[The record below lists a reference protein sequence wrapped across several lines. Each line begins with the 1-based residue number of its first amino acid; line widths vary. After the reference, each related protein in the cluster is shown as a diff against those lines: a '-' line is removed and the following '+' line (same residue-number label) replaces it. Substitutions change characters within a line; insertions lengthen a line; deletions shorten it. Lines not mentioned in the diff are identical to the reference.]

1 VAETLRE
8 SLTAAAE
15 AGIITSGQVE
25 PLATFVEA
33 RASVVDSAPASG
45 IADSASPEED
55 SEIPRFIRGY
65 HDILITIGIIVV
77 LIGLGGL
84 ATVFTAAAAVI
95 VLAEI
100 FVYRQRLALP
110 SFALTIAFAICAGW
124 IVINLDRDYV
134 SGEISA
140 LSASAPHLAA
150 LAAAECV
157 ALALFYWRYRVP
169 AAFASLLMAGV
180 VTVTGLVLWGLYG
193 GGDFSFYGNALLLI
207 SGLVLVGI
215 AIRFDMLDPKRI
227 YARSDIAFWLY
238 LVAVPAILK
247 GVFGSVQPQTTNGA
261 ALVIAFVALMMLL
274 GLLLDRRAFVTA
286 GLVYLGYAFAALIGR
301 NTGLLGGIATSNT
314 VLWILVAIGLIVLT
328 VGFGWRFFRQHLLSG
343 LPVSLRARLPI
354 LR

>member
-1 VAETLRE
+1 MAETLRE

-15 AGIITSGQVE
+15 AGIIAAAQVE
-25 PLATFVEA
+25 PLASFVEA
-33 RASVVDSAPASG
+33 RAASPASVA
-45 IADSASPEED
+45 ADIPNQEED

-65 HDILITIGIIVV
+65 HDILITIGIVVV

-84 ATVFTAAAAVI
+84 ATIYAAIAAIV

-110 SFALTIAFAICAGW
+110 SFALTIAFAICTGW
-124 IVINLDRDYV
+124 MIINLDRDFV
-134 SGEISA
+134 SGEMSA
-140 LSASAPHLAA
+140 LSASAPHLAV
-150 LAAAECV
+150 LAAVECV
-157 ALALFYWRYRVP
+157 TLALFYWRYRVP
-169 AAFASLLMAGV
+169 VAFAALTIAGV
-180 VTVTGLVLWGLYG
+180 VTVTGLALSGLYR
-193 GGDFSFYGNALLLI
+193 GGDFSLYGNTLLLV
-207 SGLVLVGI
+207 SGIVLVGI
-215 AIRFDMLDPKRI
+215 AIRFDILDPKRV

-247 GVFGSVQPQTTNGA
+247 GIFGSVQPQTTQGA
-261 ALVIAFVALMMLL
+261 ALVIIVVALMMIL

-286 GLVYLGYAFAALIGR
+286 GLVYLGYAFSALIGR

-343 LPVSLRARLPI
+343 LPGALRMRLPV

>member
-1 VAETLRE
+1 MAETLRE

-15 AGIITSGQVE
+15 AGIITAAQVE
-25 PLATFVEA
+25 SLASFVEV
-33 RASVVDSAPASG
+33 RA
-45 IADSASPEED
+45 ASPANVAADVPNQEED

-65 HDILITIGIIVV
+65 HDILITIGIVVV

-84 ATVFTAAAAVI
+84 ATIYAAVAAI
-95 VLAEI
+95 VVLAEI

-110 SFALTIAFAICAGW
+110 SFALTIAFAICTGW
-124 IVINLDRDYV
+124 MIVNLDRDYV
-134 SGEISA
+134 SGEMSA
-140 LSASAPHLAA
+140 LSASSPHLAA

-169 AAFASLLMAGV
+169 VAFAALTIAGV
-180 VTVTGLVLWGLYG
+180 VTVTGLALSGLYG
-193 GGDFSFYGNALLLI
+193 GGDFSLYGNTLLLI

-215 AIRFDMLDPKRI
+215 AIRFDILDPKRI

-247 GVFGSVQPQTTNGA
+247 GIFGSVQPQTTNGA
-261 ALVIAFVALMMLL
+261 ALVIAVVALMMIL

-343 LPVSLRARLPI
+343 LPVPLRARLPI

>member
-1 VAETLRE
+1 MAETLRE

-15 AGIITSGQVE
+15 VGIIASGQVE
-25 PLATFVEA
+25 PLAAFVEA
-33 RASVVDSAPASG
+33 RAAQTASG
-45 IADSASPEED
+45 AADVPNQEED

-65 HDILITIGIIVV
+65 HDILITIGIVVV

-84 ATVFTAAAAVI
+84 ATIYAAVAAI
-95 VLAEI
+95 VVLAEI

-124 IVINLDRDYV
+124 MIVNLDRDYV
-134 SGEISA
+134 SGEMSA
-140 LSASAPHLAA
+140 LSASSPHLAA

-169 AAFASLLMAGV
+169 VAFAALTIAAV
-180 VTVTGLVLWGLYG
+180 VTVTGLALSGLYG
-193 GGDFSFYGNALLLI
+193 GGDFSLYGNALLLI
-207 SGLVLVGI
+207 SGLVLVVI

-247 GVFGSVQPQTTNGA
+247 GIFGSVRPQTTDGA
-261 ALVIAFVALMMLL
+261 ALVIAVVALMMLL

-343 LPVSLRARLPI
+343 LPMPLRARLPI

>member
-1 VAETLRE
+1 MAETLRE

-15 AGIITSGQVE
+15 AGIITASQVE
-25 PLATFVEA
+25 PLASFVEV
-33 RASVVDSAPASG
+33 RA
-45 IADSASPEED
+45 ASPANVAADVPNQEED

-65 HDILITIGIIVV
+65 HDILITIGIVVV

-84 ATVFTAAAAVI
+84 ATIYAAVAAI
-95 VLAEI
+95 VVLAEI

-110 SFALTIAFAICAGW
+110 SFALTIAFAICTGW
-124 IVINLDRDYV
+124 MIVNLDRDYI
-134 SGEISA
+134 SGEMSA
-140 LSASAPHLAA
+140 LSASSPHLAA

-169 AAFASLLMAGV
+169 VAFAALTIAGV
-180 VTVTGLVLWGLYG
+180 VTVTGLALSGLYG
-193 GGDFSFYGNALLLI
+193 GGDFSLYGNTLLLI
-207 SGLVLVGI
+207 SGVVLVGI
-215 AIRFDMLDPKRI
+215 AIRFDILDPKRI

-247 GVFGSVQPQTTNGA
+247 GIFGSVQPQTTNGA
-261 ALVIAFVALMMLL
+261 ALVIAVVALMMIL

-286 GLVYLGYAFAALIGR
+286 GLVYLGYAFAALIGK

-343 LPVSLRARLPI
+343 LPVPLRARLPI

>member
-1 VAETLRE
+1 MAETLRE
-8 SLTAAAE
+8 SLKAAAE
-15 AGIITSGQVE
+15 AGIITTGQVE
-25 PLATFVEA
+25 PLAAFVEA
-33 RASVVDSAPASG
+33 RAVQT
-45 IADSASPEED
+45 ADGAADVPNQEED

-65 HDILITIGIIVV
+65 HDILITIGIVVV

-84 ATVFTAAAAVI
+84 ATIYAAIVAVI

-110 SFALTIAFAICAGW
+110 SFALTLAFAICTGW
-124 IVINLDRDYV
+124 MIINLDRDYV
-134 SGEISA
+134 SGEMSA
-140 LSASAPHLAA
+140 LSASAPHLAL
-150 LAAAECV
+150 LAAAECL

-169 AAFASLLMAGV
+169 VAFAALTIAGV
-180 VTVTGLVLWGLYG
+180 VTVTGLALSGLYR
-193 GGDFSFYGNALLLI
+193 GGDFSLYGNTLLLI
-207 SGLVLVGI
+207 SGLILVGI
-215 AIRFDMLDPKRI
+215 AMRFDILDPKRI

-247 GVFGSVQPQTTNGA
+247 GIFGSVQPQTTQGA
-261 ALVIAFVALMMLL
+261 ALVILVVALMMIL

-328 VGFGWRFFRQHLLSG
+328 VGFGWRFFRQHLLGG
-343 LPVSLRARLPI
+343 LPISLRARLPI

>member
-1 VAETLRE
+1 MAETLRE

-15 AGIITSGQVE
+15 AGIIATAQVE
-25 PLATFVEA
+25 PLASFVEA
-33 RASVVDSAPASG
+33 RAASPASLA
-45 IADSASPEED
+45 ADVPNQEED

-65 HDILITIGIIVV
+65 HDILITIGIVVV

-84 ATVFTAAAAVI
+84 ETIYAAIAAIV

-124 IVINLDRDYV
+124 MIVNLDRDYV
-134 SGEISA
+134 SGEMSA
-140 LSASAPHLAA
+140 LSASASHLAV
-150 LAAAECV
+150 LAAAECL

-169 AAFASLLMAGV
+169 VAFAALTIAAV
-180 VTVTGLVLWGLYG
+180 VTVTGLVLSGLYHG
-193 GGDFSFYGNALLLI
+193 ADFSLYGNTLLLI
-207 SGLVLVGI
+207 SGLVLVAI
-215 AIRFDMLDPKRI
+215 AIRFDILDPKRI

-247 GVFGSVQPQTTNGA
+247 GIFGSVQPQTTQGA
-261 ALVIAFVALMMLL
+261 ALVIVVVALMMIL

-343 LPVSLRARLPI
+343 LPVSLKTRLPV

>member
-1 VAETLRE
+1 MAETLRE
-8 SLTAAAE
+8 SLSAAAE
-15 AGIITSGQVE
+15 AGIITTGQVE
-25 PLATFVEA
+25 PLAVFVEA
-33 RASVVDSAPASG
+33 RAVQASQG
-45 IADSASPEED
+45 AADVPNQEED

-65 HDILITIGIIVV
+65 HDILITIGIVVV

-84 ATVFTAAAAVI
+84 ATIYAAIAAIV

-124 IVINLDRDYV
+124 MIFNLDRDYV
-134 SGEISA
+134 SGEMSA

-150 LAAAECV
+150 LSAAECL

-169 AAFASLLMAGV
+169 VAFAALTIAGV
-180 VTVTGLVLWGLYG
+180 VTLTGLALSGLYR
-193 GGDFSFYGNALLLI
+193 GGDFSLYGNTLLLI
-207 SGLVLVGI
+207 SGLVLVAI
-215 AIRFDMLDPKRI
+215 AIRFDVMDPKRI

-247 GVFGSVQPQTTNGA
+247 GIFGSVQPQTTAGA
-261 ALVIAFVALMMLL
+261 ALVIAVVALMMLL

-286 GLVYLGYAFAALIGR
+286 GLVYLGYAFAALIGK
-301 NTGLLGGIATSNT
+301 NTGLLGGIATSDT

-328 VGFGWRFFRQHLLSG
+328 VGFGWRFFRQHLLAG
-343 LPVSLRARLPI
+343 LPVSFRTRLPI

>member
-1 VAETLRE
+1 MAETLRE

-15 AGIITSGQVE
+15 VGIIASGQVE
-25 PLATFVEA
+25 PLAAFVEA
-33 RASVVDSAPASG
+33 RAARTASG
-45 IADSASPEED
+45 AADVPNQEED

-65 HDILITIGIIVV
+65 HDILITIGIVVV

-84 ATVFTAAAAVI
+84 ATIYAAVAAI
-95 VLAEI
+95 VVLAEI

-124 IVINLDRDYV
+124 MIVNLDRDYV
-134 SGEISA
+134 SGEMSA
-140 LSASAPHLAA
+140 LSASSPHLAA

-169 AAFASLLMAGV
+169 VAFAALTIAAV
-180 VTVTGLVLWGLYG
+180 VTVTGLALSGLNG
-193 GGDFSFYGNALLLI
+193 GGDFSLYGNTLLLI
-207 SGLVLVGI
+207 SGLVLVVI

-247 GVFGSVQPQTTNGA
+247 GIFGSVRPQTTDGA
-261 ALVIAFVALMMLL
+261 ALVIAVVALMMLL

-343 LPVSLRARLPI
+343 LPMPLRARLPI

>member
-1 VAETLRE
+1 MTETLRE
-8 SLTAAAE
+8 SLKAAAN
-15 AGIITSGQVE
+15 AGIIASGQVE
-25 PLATFVEA
+25 PLAAFVEA
-33 RASVVDSAPASG
+33 RVAVPAG
-45 IADSASPEED
+45 GAVEEPNREED

-65 HDILITIGIIVV
+65 HDILITIGIVVV
-77 LIGLGGL
+77 LIGLSGL
-84 ATVFTAAAAVI
+84 ASVYVALGAIA

-110 SFALTIAFAICAGW
+110 SFALTIAFALTAGW
-124 IVINLDRDYV
+124 MIVNLDREYI
-134 SGEISA
+134 SGEVSA

-169 AAFASLLMAGV
+169 VAFAALLVAGV
-180 VTVTGLVLWGLYG
+180 VTLTGLALSGLYRH
-193 GGDFSFYGNALLLI
+193 GDFDQYGNTLLLI

-215 AIRFDMLDPKRI
+215 AIRFDMLDPRRI
-227 YARSDIAFWLY
+227 YARSDVAFWLY
-238 LVAVPAILK
+238 LLAVPAILK
-247 GVFGSVQPQTTNGA
+247 GIFGSVEPQTTQGA
-261 ALVIAFVALMMLL
+261 GLVIAVVALMMIL

-301 NTGLLGGIATSNT
+301 NTGFLGGIATSNT

-343 LPVSLRARLPI
+343 LPAGLRTRLPV